1 MAADDAHIDQLLSD
15 PARVADLRP
24 EEIPPL
30 LVRLAALHGA
40 LAARLAVLPASNPNG
55 QPEPAGD
62 QLLTA
67 KEAGRRLGLS
77 ADYLYRH
84 AGQLPFTVR
93 PARGAVRFS
102 ARGIERW
109 IRQRQGRPR
118 SS

>member
-1 MAADDAHIDQLLSD
+1 MTLDELLTD
-15 PARVADLRP
+15 PARVRDLGP
-24 EEIPPL
+24 EEIPAL
-30 LVRLAALHGA
+30 LVGLAALQGA
-40 LAARLAVLPASNPNG
+40 LAARLTALAASRNG
-55 QPEPAGD
+55 QPEPGAD
-62 QLLTA
+62 ELLTA

-102 ARGIERW
+102 ARGIEDW
-109 IRQRQGRPR
+109 IRRRQGRPR